1 MIHQWPVLWFLV
13 SLLGIAGLGLALLG
27 LVLLAYAAFSHLRP
41 SEKKVAWRW
50 NSGIA
55 WFAVRLFAGG
65 LLLQVI
71 AFACRIALGG
81 S

>member
-1 MIHQWPVLWFLV
+1 MLSPFGPI
-13 SLLGIAGLGLALLG
+13 LAAPWAR
-27 LVLLAYAAFSHLRP
+27 VLLAYAAFSHLRGP
-41 SEKKVAWRW
+41 EKKVPWYWKR
-50 NSGIA
+50 GIA
-55 WFAVRLFAGG
+55 WVAVRLFAGG